1 MEFEITVEFDN
12 FLDSLLPKE
21 KAKLMAL
28 IERIEQYGFEVSQK
42 MKWTKK
48 LEDNLYEIRSEFGGN
63 HSRGIYFHYQN
74 GVFIITN
81 GFRKKT
87 NKTPQR
93 EISKAKKMREHIL
106 EEKQ

>member
-42 MKWTKK
+42 
-48 LEDNLYEIRSEFGGN
+48 
-63 HSRGIYFHYQN
+63 
-74 GVFIITN
+74 
-81 GFRKKT
+81 
-87 NKTPQR
+87 
-93 EISKAKKMREHIL
+93 
-106 EEKQ
+106 

>member
-81 GFRKKT
+81 GFRKKLT
-87 NKTPQR
+87 KHP
-93 EISKAKKMREHIL
+93 K
-106 EEKQ
+106 EKYQKLRK